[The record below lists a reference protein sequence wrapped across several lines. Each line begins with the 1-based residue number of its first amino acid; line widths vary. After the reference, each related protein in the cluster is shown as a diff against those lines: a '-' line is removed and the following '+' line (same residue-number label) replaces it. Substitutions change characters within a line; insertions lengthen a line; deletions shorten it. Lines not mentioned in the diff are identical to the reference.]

1 MMNGHYVMVRNW
13 HRICHN
19 CIHFSNTVNV
29 TGFVASITLYCR
41 KMRICHP
48 IICAV
53 DLIDGLVEGLGSNF
67 VSLINGSVKFVLHS
81 MAEHAVPCEQR
92 GDRRDRA
99 GLSQLLSEAISSI
112 DPMHPAMCNIITFGE
127 VS

>member
-67 VSLINGSVKFVLHS
+67 VSLINGSVKFVL
-81 MAEHAVPCEQR
+81 QY
-92 GDRRDRA
+92 
-99 GLSQLLSEAISSI
+99 
-112 DPMHPAMCNIITFGE
+112 
-127 VS
+127 